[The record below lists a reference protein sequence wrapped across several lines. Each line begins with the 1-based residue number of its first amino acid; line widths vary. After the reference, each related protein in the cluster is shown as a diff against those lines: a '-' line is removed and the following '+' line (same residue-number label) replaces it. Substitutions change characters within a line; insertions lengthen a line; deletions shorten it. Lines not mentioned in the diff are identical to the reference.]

1 MSQIKSKKRVA
12 DHGEVL
18 TNEREVKAMVDLVWK
33 EFPKKFPKEKKLTTT
48 YFEPSCGTGNFL
60 VEILERKLKV
70 LPTFKRKQDEHD
82 CYLILLVGSIY
93 GIELLEDNTNE
104 CRERLFA
111 IVKDYYHKYY
121 AKVNPRSKYYKNLMK
136 AIEIVIIQNIQ
147 CGNTLED
154 THKIVFTFWKY
165 ERKNQIS
172 RVKQSLASI
181 ISSQKK
187 KNESELFSNEDFQ
200 PPETFGAVPYE
211 EIINIKDIPETEKN
225 LITEYRKNKK

>member
-18 TNEREVKAMVDLVWK
+18 TNEREVKAMVDLVWD
-33 EFPKKFPKEKKLTTT
+33 KFPKDRKLTTT

-60 VEILERKLKV
+60 VEILKRKLKI
-70 LPTFKRKQDEHD
+70 LPTSKRKQDAHD

-111 IVKDYYHKYY
+111 IVKDYYHEYY
-121 AKVNPRSKYYKNLMK
+121 PKVNPRSKYYKNLMK
-136 AIEIVIIQNIQ
+136 AIEIVIVQNIK

-154 THKIVFTFWKY
+154 TDKITFTFWKY
-165 ERKNQIS
+165 EPKNQIS
-172 RVKQSLASI
+172 RTKQSLASI

-187 KNESELFSNEDFQ
+187 KDESELFSNEDSQ
-200 PPETFGAVPYE
+200 LPETFGAVPYE
-211 EIINIKDIPETEKN
+211 EIINIEDIPETEKN